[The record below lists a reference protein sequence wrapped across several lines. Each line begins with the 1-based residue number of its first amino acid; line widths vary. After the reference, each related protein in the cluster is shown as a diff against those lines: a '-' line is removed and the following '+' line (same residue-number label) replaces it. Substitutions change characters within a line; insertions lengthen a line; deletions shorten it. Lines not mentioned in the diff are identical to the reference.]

1 VERLTRVR
9 EYLDIA
15 EIKSTL
21 RLHTWILSV
30 NTAGIVAIIGKLFIH

>member
-1 VERLTRVR
+1 MP
-9 EYLDIA
+9 IM

-30 NTAGIVAIIGKLFIH
+30 NTAGILAILGRLFLHGVS